1 MLSSIENLA
10 NRGRPCTDPGRA
22 RQTPPIAVIYWVPRM
37 FRLLRSLRFVL
48 AATLLI
54 WLSSVAALLPSAV
67 ALDRGV
73 LSGVL
78 DGTFIASPVLLLGV
92 LLHWSLRKRRQDPS
106 ATPISPLQAGLLGSW
121 LVNAAVLATVNAL
134 ALASIVLS
142 GRHLGESAFIYI
154 VVLFGWGW
162 SAGAAVAGWGI
173 AVILRDRRQARGS

>member
-1 MLSSIENLA
+1 
-10 NRGRPCTDPGRA
+10 
-22 RQTPPIAVIYWVPRM
+22 M

-67 ALDRGV
+67 ALDQGV

-78 DGTFIASPVLLLGV
+78 DGTFIASPVVLLGV
-92 LLHWSLRKRRQDPS
+92 LLHWSLWKRRQDPS

-121 LVNAAVLATVNAL
+121 LVNTVVLATVNAL
-134 ALASIVLS
+134 SLASIVLS

-173 AVILRDRRQARGS
+173 AAILRDRRQARGS

>member
-1 MLSSIENLA
+1 
-10 NRGRPCTDPGRA
+10 
-22 RQTPPIAVIYWVPRM
+22 M
-37 FRLLRSLRFVL
+37 FRLSTSLRFIL

-54 WLSSVAALLPSAV
+54 WLSSVAALLPSAI

-78 DGTFIASPVLLLGV
+78 DGTFIASPVLLLGL
-92 LLHWSLRKRRQDPS
+92 LLHWSLRKRRQDPV

-121 LVNAAVLATVNAL
+121 LVNAAVLAIVNAL
-134 ALASIVLS
+134 TLTAIVSS

-154 VVLFGWGW
+154 VVLFAWGW
-162 SAGAAVAGWGI
+162 SVGAGIAGWGI